1 MADANPVQANPQE
14 EPETTKRHGKTR
26 GVRVRGKDAGT
37 KPSQRH
43 VSRTSLTGVSR
54 EHHVIG
60 GARKSPS
67 ESREEEQQ
75 WFSRYGL

>member
-37 KPSQRH
+37 KPSPETAARAQSRPLH
-43 VSRTSLTGVSR
+43 RAAKALEGASQEPKTEVSR
-54 EHHVIG
+54 
-60 GARKSPS
+60 
-67 ESREEEQQ
+67 
-75 WFSRYGL
+75 

>member
-37 KPSQRH
+37 KPSPVSAEGSQTRPLH
-43 VSRTSLTGVSR
+43 CAARALEGAASQEPLKDEVSR
-54 EHHVIG
+54 
-60 GARKSPS
+60 
-67 ESREEEQQ
+67 
-75 WFSRYGL
+75 